1 MEVFSKSKMPQ
12 ATYLRIAS
20 DLHLEGNFG
29 QKMSRIER
37 KFLPYDPRDSE
48 SILVLAGDISSSLT
62 QLVDFLKFID
72 HRFLRII
79 YVPGNHEYYH
89 QDMLDWDA
97 HAKEA
102 ITLASPKTSAA
113 IGDVIVIDLPEVKFI
128 AGTLWADGGKHP
140 LDQMAVQNGLYD
152 FSLIK
157 YGSRNYTVDD
167 MQRIH
172 RRQKAD
178 IEDFLDVNCGAKPT
192 IVVTHHLPSEQLAH
206 PRFGTS
212 INGGFCSDC
221 DFMMVNGHPNL
232 WIHGHTHDTIDTNIY
247 GTRIICNP
255 HGYSRETRASEHNR
269 YDVKIVEISS
279 L

>member
-1 MEVFSKSKMPQ
+1 MTQ
-12 ATYLRIAS
+12 AKYIRIAS
-20 DLHLEGNFG
+20 DLHLEGHFG
-29 QKMSRIER
+29 RTMSVIER
-37 KFLPYDPRDSE
+37 EFLPHDNRDSE
-48 SILVLAGDISSSLT
+48 CILVLAGDISSSLS
-62 QLVDFLKFID
+62 QLIQFLQFID

-79 YVPGNHEYYH
+79 YVPGNHEYYY
-89 QDMLDWDA
+89 QDMIQWNLVA
-97 HAKEA
+97 SVE
-102 ITLASPKTSAA
+102 IPLASPKTSAA
-113 IGDVIVIDLPEVKFI
+113 IGRVIVIDFPEAKFI

-140 LDQMAVQNGLYD
+140 LDQMAVQNGLFD

-167 MQRIH
+167 MQTIH
-172 RRQKAD
+172 RRHKAD
-178 IEDFLDVNCGAKPT
+178 IEDFLDIDCGAKPT
-192 IVVTHHLPSEQLAH
+192 IVVTHHIPSEQLAH

-212 INGGFCSDC
+212 INGGFFSDC

-255 HGYSRETRASEHNR
+255 YGYSRETRASEHNR